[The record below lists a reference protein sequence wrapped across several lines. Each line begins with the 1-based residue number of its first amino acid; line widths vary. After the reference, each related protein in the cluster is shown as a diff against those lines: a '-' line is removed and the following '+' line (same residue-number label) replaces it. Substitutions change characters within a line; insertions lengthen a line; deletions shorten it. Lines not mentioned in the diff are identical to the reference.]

1 MEICPPPETY
11 APCYCGPTTME
22 YGTLILECSRCN
34 LTDSEV
40 SDILDAF
47 LSTPG
52 VSPLLILNLSGNQLT
67 RVPSQMQLFTELVV
81 IEFQN
86 NAIPSIESGTF
97 NSNDD
102 NWSLYLDS
110 NQLTTIAPSAFRGWL
125 SQLF

>member
-1 MEICPPPETY
+1 
-11 APCYCGPTTME
+11 ME